1 MAKAAGRLVI
11 FANPCTMQI
20 VLSHFGDV
28 DLKNQGKKTNGKI
41 IKDLTGVEG
50 YDAHADQVK
59 ELCSKIFR
67 HSYYEMRE
75 RVKEMD
81 KGDEVSG
88 STNFI
93 HFLDKFENEDISWI
107 KDIKVYLEQ

>member
-1 MAKAAGRLVI
+1 
-11 FANPCTMQI
+11 
-20 VLSHFGDV
+20 
-28 DLKNQGKKTNGKI
+28 
-41 IKDLTGVEG
+41 
-50 YDAHADQVK
+50 
-59 ELCSKIFR
+59 
-67 HSYYEMRE
+67 MRE

-107 KDIKVYLEQ
+107 SDIKEHLEQ